1 MAHTSFFKSSLR
13 WVALVSGTSLFAL
26 SLQATEL
33 PQLVTNNGKH
43 ALMVDGAPYVM
54 LGAQTNNSSNY
65 PAALKDVWPSF
76 KKMGANT
83 LSIPVA
89 WEQIEPEEGKF
100 DFSYLDVL
108 LKEAREQDAKLVL
121 LWFATWKNNAPHYAP
136 AWVKLDN
143 KRFPRVVKQDGD
155 TLNSM

>member
-1 MAHTSFFKSSLR
+1 MLLGSSFSLR
-13 WVALVSGTSLFAL
+13 AFSRFVSTLTLIVAPIFCSSVMADSLPEFVSK
-26 SLQATEL
+26 
-33 PQLVTNNGKH
+33 NGKH
-43 ALMVDGAPYVM
+43 ALMVDGAPFIM
-54 LGAQTNNSSNY
+54 LGSQTNNSSNY

-108 LKEAREQDAKLVL
+108 LKEAREHDAKIVL
-121 LWFATWKNNAPHYAP
+121 LWFATWEKSRTAP
-136 AWVKLDN
+136 
-143 KRFPRVVKQDGD
+143 
-155 TLNSM
+155 